1 MVNYIPKR
9 GDIVW
14 LEFSPRIGHEQS
26 GFRPALIIS
35 SEIYNRKTGLCLAM
49 PITSKIKGYPF
60 EVNLK
65 TKKIDG
71 VILSD
76 QIKSLDFK
84 LRKIKFC
91 DKIDDKTFE
100 IVLDKLSLLLFEGR

>member
-1 MVNYIPKR
+1 MVGYIPKR

-14 LEFSPRIGHEQS
+14 LEFNPRIGHEQS
-26 GFRPALIIS
+26 GVRPALIIS
-35 SEIYNRKTGLCLAM
+35 GEIYNKKTGLCLAM

-60 EVNLK
+60 EVILK
-65 TKKIDG
+65 TKNIQG

-84 LRKIKFC
+84 YRKIKFC
-91 DKIDDKTFE
+91 DKIDKETFE
-100 IVLDKLSLLLFEGR
+100 NTLDKLSLLLFEDK

>member
-14 LEFSPRIGHEQS
+14 LEFSPQIGHEQS

-100 IVLDKLSLLLFEGR
+100 IVLDKLSLLLFEDR

>member
-14 LEFSPRIGHEQS
+14 LEFNPQIGHEQS
-26 GFRPALIIS
+26 GVRPALVIS
-35 SEIYNRKTGLCLAM
+35 KEIYNKKTGLCLAM

-60 EVNLK
+60 EVSIK
-65 TKKIDG
+65 TKNIQG
-71 VILSD
+71 VILTD

-91 DKIDDKTFE
+91 QRVDKETFE
-100 IVLDKLSLLLFEGR
+100 NALNKLSLLLFENE

>member
-14 LEFSPRIGHEQS
+14 LEFSPQIGHERS

-35 SEIYNRKTGLCLAM
+35 GEIYNRKTRLCLAI

-65 TKKIDG
+65 TKKVEG

-91 DKIDDKTFE
+91 DKTDDKTFE
-100 IVLDKLSLLLFEGR
+100 MVLNKLSLLLFEDR

>member
-1 MVNYIPKR
+1 MVGYIPKR

-14 LEFSPRIGHEQS
+14 LEFNPRIGHEQS
-26 GFRPALIIS
+26 GVRPALIIS
-35 SEIYNRKTGLCLAM
+35 GEIYNKKTELCLAL

-60 EVNLK
+60 EVILK
-65 TKKIDG
+65 TKNIQG

-84 LRKIKFC
+84 YRKIKFC
-91 DKIDDKTFE
+91 DKIDKETFE
-100 IVLDKLSLLLFEGR
+100 NTLDKLSLLLFEDK

>member
-1 MVNYIPKR
+1 MVRYIPKR
-9 GDIVW
+9 GDIIW
-14 LEFSPRIGHEQS
+14 IEFNPQIGHEQS

-35 SEIYNRKTGLCLAM
+35 GEIYNKKTGLCLAM
-49 PITSKIKGYPF
+49 PITSRIKGYPF
-60 EVNLK
+60 EVNIK
-65 TKKIDG
+65 TKNIQG

-91 DKIDDKTFE
+91 DRIDKETFE
-100 IVLDKLSLLLFEGR
+100 NALGKLSLLLFEDK

>member
-14 LEFSPRIGHEQS
+14 LEFNPQIGHEQS

-35 SEIYNRKTGLCLAM
+35 AEIYNRKTGLCLAM

-60 EVNLK
+60 EVGLK
-65 TKKIDG
+65 TKKVDG

-84 LRKIKFC
+84 LRQIKFC

-100 IVLDKLSLLLFEGR
+100 IVLNKLSLLLFEDR

>member
-14 LEFSPRIGHEQS
+14 LEFSPQIGHEQS

-76 QIKSLDFK
+76 QIKSLNFK

>member
-14 LEFSPRIGHEQS
+14 LEFSPQIGHEQS

-35 SEIYNRKTGLCLAM
+35 SEIYNGKTGLCLAM

-76 QIKSLDFK
+76 QIKSLNFK

>member
-14 LEFSPRIGHEQS
+14 IKFSPQIGHEQS

-35 SEIYNRKTGLCLAM
+35 GEIYNRKTGLCLAM
-49 PITSKIKGYPF
+49 PITNKIKGYPF

-65 TKKIDG
+65 TKKVDG

-100 IVLDKLSLLLFEGR
+100 MVLNKLSLLLFEDR

>member
-14 LEFSPRIGHEQS
+14 LEFSPQIGHEQS

-35 SEIYNRKTGLCLAM
+35 GEIYNRKTGLCLAM

-65 TKKIDG
+65 TKKVEG

-100 IVLDKLSLLLFEGR
+100 IVINKLSLLLFEDR

>member
-1 MVNYIPKR
+1 MVNYIPKI

-14 LEFSPRIGHEQS
+14 IKFSPQIGHEQS

-35 SEIYNRKTGLCLAM
+35 VEICNRKTGLCLAI
-49 PITSKIKGYPF
+49 PITSKIKSYPF

-65 TKKIDG
+65 TKKVDG

-100 IVLDKLSLLLFEGR
+100 IVLNKLSLILFEDR

>member
-1 MVNYIPKR
+1 MVRYIPKR

-14 LEFSPRIGHEQS
+14 LEFNPWIGHEQS
-26 GFRPALIIS
+26 GVRPALIIS
-35 SEIYNRKTGLCLAM
+35 EEIYNKKTGLCLAM

-60 EVNLK
+60 EVILK
-65 TKKIDG
+65 TKNIQG

-84 LRKIKFC
+84 SRKIKFC
-91 DKIDDKTFE
+91 DKIDKETFE
-100 IVLDKLSLLLFEGR
+100 NALDKLSLLLFEDK

>member
-14 LEFSPRIGHEQS
+14 LEFSPQIGHEQS

-91 DKIDDKTFE
+91 NKIDDKTFE

>member
-14 LEFSPRIGHEQS
+14 LEFSPQIGHEQS

-84 LRKIKFC
+84 LRKIKFY

>member
-14 LEFSPRIGHEQS
+14 LEFSPQIGHEQS

-35 SEIYNRKTGLCLAM
+35 GEIYNRKTGLCLAM
-49 PITSKIKGYPF
+49 LITSKIKGYPF

-65 TKKIDG
+65 TKKVEG

-100 IVLDKLSLLLFEGR
+100 IVLNKLSLLLFEDR

>member
-14 LEFSPRIGHEQS
+14 IKFSPQIGHEQS

-35 SEIYNRKTGLCLAM
+35 GEIYNRKTGLCLAI

-65 TKKIDG
+65 TKKVDG

-100 IVLDKLSLLLFEGR
+100 IVLNKLSLLLFEDR

>member
-14 LEFSPRIGHEQS
+14 LEFSPQIGHEQS

-35 SEIYNRKTGLCLAM
+35 GEIYNRKTGLCLAI

-65 TKKIDG
+65 TKKVDR

-76 QIKSLDFK
+76 KIKSLDFK

-100 IVLDKLSLLLFEGR
+100 IVLNKLSLLLFEDR

>member
-14 LEFSPRIGHEQS
+14 LEFSPQIGHEQS

-49 PITSKIKGYPF
+49 PITSEIKGYPF

>member
-14 LEFSPRIGHEQS
+14 LEFSPQIGHEQS

>member
-14 LEFSPRIGHEQS
+14 LEFSHQIGHEQS

-35 SEIYNRKTGLCLAM
+35 GEIYNRKTGLCLAM

-65 TKKIDG
+65 TKKVEG

-100 IVLDKLSLLLFEGR
+100 IVINKLSLLLFEDR

>member
-1 MVNYIPKR
+1 
-9 GDIVW
+9 
-14 LEFSPRIGHEQS
+14 
-26 GFRPALIIS
+26 
-35 SEIYNRKTGLCLAM
+35 M

-65 TKKIDG
+65 TKKVDG

-100 IVLDKLSLLLFEGR
+100 MVLNKLSLLLFEDR

>member
-1 MVNYIPKR
+1 MLDYIPKI

-14 LEFSPRIGHEQS
+14 LEFSPQIGHEQS

>member
-14 LEFSPRIGHEQS
+14 LEFSPQIWHEQS

-35 SEIYNRKTGLCLAM
+35 GEIYNRKTGLCLAM

-65 TKKIDG
+65 TKKVEG

-91 DKIDDKTFE
+91 DKIYDKTFE
-100 IVLDKLSLLLFEGR
+100 IVINKLSLLLFEDR

>member
-14 LEFSPRIGHEQS
+14 LEFSPQIGHEQS

-49 PITSKIKGYPF
+49 PITSKIKDYPF

>member
-14 LEFSPRIGHEQS
+14 IEFSPQIGHEQS

-35 SEIYNRKTGLCLAM
+35 GEIYNRKTGLCLAM

-65 TKKIDG
+65 TKKVEG
-71 VILSD
+71 VI
-76 QIKSLDFK
+76 
-84 LRKIKFC
+84 
-91 DKIDDKTFE
+91 FE
-100 IVLDKLSLLLFEGR
+100 RPN

>member
-1 MVNYIPKR
+1 MVKYIPKR

-14 LEFSPRIGHEQS
+14 LEFNPQIGHEQS

-35 SEIYNRKTGLCLAM
+35 GEIYNKKTGLCLAM
-49 PITSKIKGYPF
+49 PITSRIKGYPF
-60 EVNLK
+60 EVNIK
-65 TKKIDG
+65 TKNIQG

-91 DKIDDKTFE
+91 DRIDKETLE
-100 IVLDKLSLLLFEGR
+100 NALDKLSLLLFEDK

>member
-14 LEFSPRIGHEQS
+14 LEFSPQMGHEQS

-35 SEIYNRKTGLCLAM
+35 GETYNKKTGLCLAM
-49 PITSKIKGYPF
+49 PITSKIKDYPF
-60 EVNLK
+60 EISLK
-65 TKKIDG
+65 TKKIQG

-84 LRKIKFC
+84 SRKIKFC
-91 DKIDDKTFE
+91 DKIDYKTFE
-100 IVLDKLSLLLFEGR
+100 TVLDKLGLLLFEEN

>member
-14 LEFSPRIGHEQS
+14 LEFSPQMGHEQS

-35 SEIYNRKTGLCLAM
+35 GETYNKKTGLCLAM
-49 PITSKIKGYPF
+49 PITSKIKDYPF
-60 EVNLK
+60 EISLK
-65 TKKIDG
+65 TKKIQG

-76 QIKSLDFK
+76 QIKSLDFFA
-84 LRKIKFC
+84 IK
-91 DKIDDKTFE
+91 
-100 IVLDKLSLLLFEGR
+100 

>member
-14 LEFSPRIGHEQS
+14 LEFSPQIGHEQS

-35 SEIYNRKTGLCLAM
+35 GEIYNRKTGLCLAM

-65 TKKIDG
+65 TKKVDG

-91 DKIDDKTFE
+91 DKIVDKTFE
-100 IVLDKLSLLLFEGR
+100 IVLNKLSLLLFEDR

>member
-1 MVNYIPKR
+1 MVRYIPKR

-14 LEFSPRIGHEQS
+14 LEFNPQIGHEQS

-35 SEIYNRKTGLCLAM
+35 GEIYNKKTGLCLAM
-49 PITSKIKGYPF
+49 PITSRIKGYPF
-60 EVNLK
+60 EVNIK
-65 TKKIDG
+65 TKNIQG

-91 DKIDDKTFE
+91 DKIDKETFE
-100 IVLDKLSLLLFEGR
+100 NPLDKLSLLLFEDK